1 MNGSSGILDERD
13 TGTSEKEKTPESS
26 QLSLTLEPE
35 YGQDQEEEDRLLGE
49 VFSLSPRASS
59 PHRDLVTRQEFLN
72 SVLVIK
78 GVTTFLSQM
87 QNVTDKES
95 LLNLDIM
102 IPTNEEEHIVYV
114 LLSYISQSLFTTEN
128 DDFRWIEEAVKSIL
142 EISNETFRHTFI
154 EDSRE
159 ICREFLDN
167 VLLPELVTEKGVAV
181 TRVVRA
187 FSSNQVFGSVIVNFL
202 LQKLLE
208 IGDLL
213 REAERYKLDHLP
225 ILETFHHHN
234 RMILEI
240 WPSYAQGEIEQNTC
254 TAHVNAFFSYL
265 RPDQC
270 DWDW

>member
-1 MNGSSGILDERD
+1 MIDLNWFLFAPSSGILDERD
-13 TGTSEKEKTPESS
+13 TGRNEIQLLADTSEKEKTPEPS

-35 YGQDQEEEDRLLGE
+35 YDQDQAEEDRLLGE
-49 VFSLSPRASS
+49 VFSLSPRAAS
-59 PHRDLVTRQEFLN
+59 PHRDLVSRPVFLN

-87 QNVTDKES
+87 QNVTEKES
-95 LLNLDIM
+95 LLSLDIM

-114 LLSYISQSLFTTEN
+114 LLSYISQSLFTIEN
-128 DDFRWIEEAVKSIL
+128 DDLRWMEEAVKSIL
-142 EISNETFRHTFI
+142 EISNETIRHTFI

-167 VLLPELVTEKGVAV
+167 VLLPELVKEKGVVV
-181 TRVVRA
+181 TRVVHA
-187 FSSNQVFGSVIVNFL
+187 FSSNQVFGSVIVDFL

-213 REAERYKLDHLP
+213 REAERYKLDHSS
-225 ILETFHHHN
+225 ILETFHDLN

-240 WPSYAQGEIEQNTC
+240 WPSYAQGKLE
-254 TAHVNAFFSYL
+254 AKHV
-265 RPDQC
+265 
-270 DWDW
+270 